1 MTPPY
6 DLPRRPAMPVG
17 AFGPRTLNR
26 HDVTV
31 PPGAGLTSRDQPYT
45 YGPTAKRLSSAC
57 LLFGRFNQK
66 ASTR

>member
-1 MTPPY
+1 
-6 DLPRRPAMPVG
+6 MPVG

-31 PPGAGLTSRDQPYT
+31 PPGAGLTSRDQPFAC
-45 YGPTAKRLSSAC
+45 GLTAKRLSSAR
-57 LLFGRFNQK
+57 LLFGRSSQK